1 MEGSASK
8 EEEEEE
14 EEKEELRKRGGGA
27 EKRNNQCHFMIG
39 ICNLRMFWY
48 LLDFYWIHPVPFKGN
63 SFCPSFFP
71 FMRWPLSHLGG
82 ENRPR
87 TEVDVTK
94 LN

>member
-1 MEGSASK
+1 MEGSTSK

-27 EKRNNQCHFMIG
+27 EKRNNQCRFMIG
-39 ICNLRMFWY
+39 ICNLCMFRY
-48 LLDFYWIHPVPFKGN
+48 LGLFIGYILFHSKETRLF
-63 SFCPSFFP
+63 SSFFP
-71 FMRWPLSHLGG
+71 FLRCHLSHLGG

>member
-1 MEGSASK
+1 MEGSTSK

-27 EKRNNQCHFMIG
+27 EKRKNQCRFMIG
-39 ICNLRMFWY
+39 ICNLCVFRY
-48 LLDFYWIHPVPFKGN
+48 LLDFYRIHPVPFKGN
-63 SFCPSFFP
+63 SVFSSFFP
-71 FMRWPLSHLGG
+71 FLRCHLSHLGG